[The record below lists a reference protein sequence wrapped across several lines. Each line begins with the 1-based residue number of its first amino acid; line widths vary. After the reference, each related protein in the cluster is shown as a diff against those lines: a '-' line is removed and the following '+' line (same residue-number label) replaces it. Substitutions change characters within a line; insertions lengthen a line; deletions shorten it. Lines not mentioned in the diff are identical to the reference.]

1 MKSKTISYKISEDR
15 LKEIIAEELQRKTKL
30 AGGSESKLT
39 EDIDHEGAATVSK
52 ASSKLLKALASFKE
66 DANGGMQSATTPHL
80 DALVSTLEAMVQNP
94 ANYTDKVKVEPK
106 RVKLRRVE
114 ESGGKLDC
122 PRCGETNPR
131 TSALNGECARCG
143 EPLFPQKKN
152 ETTLRSKFDSK
163 KLAESR
169 YNWKP
174 EAIEFMKDLLRTK
187 EKTVPVGSAQ
197 TKIADTLQDVN
208 MIRMKKHFKGPSG
221 LVVVYELT
229 DEGKEEFDKYKTSSM
244 TSKKPQ
250 VEKASKL

>member
-15 LKEIIAEELQRKTKL
+15 LKEIIAEELQRKLQL
-30 AGGSESKLT
+30 AENPDSLT

-106 RVKLRRVE
+106 RVKLRKVE
-114 ESGGKLDC
+114 E
-122 PRCGETNPR
+122 
-131 TSALNGECARCG
+131 
-143 EPLFPQKKN
+143 
-152 ETTLRSKFDSK
+152 TLRSKFDSK

-187 EKTVPVGSAQ
+187 TKTVPVGSNQ

-221 LVVVYELT
+221 LVVVYEPT
-229 DEGKEEFDKYKTSSM
+229 QEGLEEFDKYRTSSM

-250 VEKASKL
+250 VEKVSEQ